1 MLLYVYVLY
10 NNLYSIIEHFPI
22 KEGSKTNL
30 FRKLKPLKALK
41 NSIWVYL
48 SVSGK
53 GRMIRMEDPIRNDLK
68 SKLQIEFSLGLTNI

>member
-10 NNLYSIIEHFPI
+10 NNLNSIIEHFPI

-41 NSIWVYL
+41 NSIYL
-48 SVSGK
+48 SISICLREGK
-53 GRMIRMEDPIRNDLK
+53 DDPHGRSNKERFK
-68 SKLQIEFSLGLTNI
+68 K